1 MRKKMAESLR
11 KTAVEENMQEY
22 RIKEEPYYLPVK
34 DEVELFK
41 IAYQNNLPLLLKGP
55 TGCGKTRF
63 LSHMAYKIGAPL
75 ITIACHEDLTTSDL
89 VGRYLLDGSSTRWQ
103 DGPLTLAVKY
113 GGICY
118 LDEVVEARKDT
129 TVVIHPLTD
138 DRRILPMEKRGRI
151 MEASEDFMLTVSYN
165 PGYQTVLKDL
175 KQSTKQRFITLT
187 FDFPSASL
195 EEEIIVHESG
205 VDKKNAADL
214 RKIAEK
220 FREMKNRGL
229 DEEVSTRLLIY
240 AGVLIRNGVEQRRAC
255 SIAMIDPI
263 TDDPEI
269 KKTLEEIASSIV

>member
-1 MRKKMAESLR
+1 MTDLAHR
-11 KTAVEENMQEY
+11 TALEKNMQDY
-22 RIKEEPYYLPVK
+22 RIEEEPFYLPIK
-34 DEVELFK
+34 DEVELFE
-41 IAYQNNLPLLLKGP
+41 IAYENQLPLMLKGP

-63 LSHMAYKIGAPL
+63 LSHMAYKMGTPL
-75 ITIACHEDLTTSDL
+75 ITVACHEDLTTSDL
-89 VGRYLLDGSSTRWQ
+89 VGRYLLDGSSTYWQ
-103 DGPLTLAVKY
+103 DGPLTLAVKH

-138 DRRILPMEKRGRI
+138 DRRILPLEKRGQI
-151 MEASEDFMLTVSYN
+151 LEAKDNFMLTVSYN

-175 KQSTKQRFITLT
+175 KQSTKQRFITIT

-205 VDKKNAADL
+205 VGRKEASDL
-214 RKIAEK
+214 RRIAEK

-255 SIAMIDPI
+255 STA
-263 TDDPEI
+263 T
-269 KKTLEEIASSIV
+269 AR

>member
-1 MRKKMAESLR
+1 MTSPLL
-11 KTAVEENMQEY
+11 KTAVEENIQEY
-22 RIKEEPYYLPVK
+22 RIQEEPYYLPIK

-41 IAYQNNLPLLLKGP
+41 IAYENRLPLLLKGP

-63 LSHMAYKIGAPL
+63 LSHMAYKISAPL

-89 VGRYLLDGSSTRWQ
+89 VGRYLLDGGTTRWQ
-103 DGPLTLAVKY
+103 DGPLTLAVRY

-138 DRRILPMEKRGRI
+138 DRRILPLEKRGQI
-151 MEASEDFMLTVSYN
+151 LEASDNFMLTVSYN

-175 KQSTKQRFITLT
+175 KQSTKQRFITIT

-195 EEEIIVHESG
+195 EEDIVVHESG
-205 VDKKNAADL
+205 VGRKEASDL

-220 FREMKNRGL
+220 FRGMKNRGL

-255 SIAMIDPI
+255 SAAMIDPI
-263 TDDPEI
+263 TDDYEI
-269 KKTLEEIASSIV
+269 RKTLEEIVSSIV

>member
-1 MRKKMAESLR
+1 MTAPLL
-11 KTAVEENMQEY
+11 KTAAEENIQEF
-22 RIKEEPYYLPVK
+22 RIQEEPYYLPIK

-41 IAYQNNLPLLLKGP
+41 IAYKNKLPLLLKGP

-63 LSHMAYKIGAPL
+63 LSHMAYKISAPL

-89 VGRYLLDGSSTRWQ
+89 VGRYLLDGGTTRWQ
-103 DGPLTLAVKY
+103 DGPLTLAVRY

-138 DRRILPMEKRGRI
+138 DRRILPLEKRGQI
-151 MEASEDFMLTVSYN
+151 LEASDNFMLTVSYN

-175 KQSTKQRFITLT
+175 KQSTKQRFITIT
-187 FDFPSASL
+187 FDFPSAGL
-195 EEEIIVHESG
+195 EEDIVVHESG
-205 VDKKNAADL
+205 VGRKEASDL

-220 FREMKNRGL
+220 FRGMKNRGL

-255 SIAMIDPI
+255 SVAMIDPI
-263 TDDPEI
+263 TDDYEI
-269 KKTLEEIASSIV
+269 RKTLEEIVSSIV